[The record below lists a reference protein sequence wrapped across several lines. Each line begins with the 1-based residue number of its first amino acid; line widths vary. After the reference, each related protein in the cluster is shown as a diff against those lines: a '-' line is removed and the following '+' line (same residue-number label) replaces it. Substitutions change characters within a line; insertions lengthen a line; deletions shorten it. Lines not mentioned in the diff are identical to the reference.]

1 MDATIPTVIGT
12 GLTAIGTG
20 VALFAALWRAQGTA
34 STRRKRRRRGAPPP
48 PGRGQGPVGTRVAFI
63 RVARRR
69 AAPAGTGDRLE
80 GMTTMDATILTVIG
94 TGIALFAAL
103 WKVQG
108 NRFDT
113 AEKLNRERFDMAEK
127 LNRERFETMDRR
139 WVERFDMAENAN
151 RERFDLAEKASRER
165 FDLAERA
172 SRERLE
178 AMDARWTERF
188 ETIDRRFEAMDR
200 RWAERFE
207 TVEER
212 FETAERQNEAA
223 HAAICKSIARL
234 DERTRADAA
243 ALHQRFDGLNGRFDD
258 LYRHLLG
265 ERAKTDVPGHA
276 PAAE

>member
-1 MDATIPTVIGT
+1 MDATILTVIGT

-20 VALFAALWRAQGTA
+20 VALFAALWRAQG
-34 STRRKRRRRGAPPP
+34 
-48 PGRGQGPVGTRVAFI
+48 
-63 RVARRR
+63 
-69 AAPAGTGDRLE
+69 
-80 GMTTMDATILTVIG
+80 
-94 TGIALFAAL
+94 
-103 WKVQG
+103 

-113 AEKLNRERFDMAEK
+113 MERHIDKRFEAVDKQFEAVDK
-127 LNRERFETMDRR
+127 RWTERFEM
-139 WVERFDMAENAN
+139 
-151 RERFDLAEKASRER
+151 AEKASRER
-165 FDLAERA
+165 FEMAEKA

-188 ETIDRRFEAMDR
+188 EAMDR
-200 RWAERFE
+200 
-207 TVEER
+207 R

-223 HAAICKSIARL
+223 HAAICGSIARL

-276 PAAE
+276 PAAG

>member
-1 MDATIPTVIGT
+1 
-12 GLTAIGTG
+12 
-20 VALFAALWRAQGTA
+20 
-34 STRRKRRRRGAPPP
+34 
-48 PGRGQGPVGTRVAFI
+48 
-63 RVARRR
+63 
-69 AAPAGTGDRLE
+69 
-80 GMTTMDATILTVIG
+80 MDATILTVIG

-103 WKVQG
+103 WRAQG
-108 NRFDT
+108 NRFDAVDKRFDT

-127 LNRERFETMDRR
+127 LNRERFEAMDRR

-151 RERFDLAEKASRER
+151 RERFDMAENAN
-165 FDLAERA
+165 
-172 SRERLE
+172 RERLE

-223 HAAICKSIARL
+223 HAAICASISKL

-265 ERAKTDVPGHA
+265 ERAKTGLPGQA
-276 PAAE
+276 PAAG

>member
-1 MDATIPTVIGT
+1 MDATILTVIGT
-12 GLTAIGTG
+12 GLTA
-20 VALFAALWRAQGTA
+20 
-34 STRRKRRRRGAPPP
+34 
-48 PGRGQGPVGTRVAFI
+48 
-63 RVARRR
+63 
-69 AAPAGTGDRLE
+69 
-80 GMTTMDATILTVIG
+80 IG

-108 NRFDT
+108 NRFDL
-113 AEKLNRERFDMAEK
+113 AER
-127 LNRERFETMDRR
+127 LNRERFEAMDRR

-151 RERFDLAEKASRER
+151 RERFEMAEK
-165 FDLAERA
+165 A

-188 ETIDRRFEAMDR
+188 EAMDR
-200 RWAERFE
+200 
-207 TVEER
+207 R

-223 HAAICKSIARL
+223 HAAICGSIARL

-265 ERAKTDVPGHA
+265 ERAKTGMPGHA
-276 PAAE
+276 PAAG

>member
-1 MDATIPTVIGT
+1 MDATILTVIGT
-12 GLTAIGTG
+12 GLTA
-20 VALFAALWRAQGTA
+20 
-34 STRRKRRRRGAPPP
+34 
-48 PGRGQGPVGTRVAFI
+48 
-63 RVARRR
+63 
-69 AAPAGTGDRLE
+69 
-80 GMTTMDATILTVIG
+80 IG

-108 NRFDT
+108 NRFDL
-113 AEKLNRERFDMAEK
+113 AER
-127 LNRERFETMDRR
+127 LNRERFEAMDRR

-165 FDLAERA
+165 
-172 SRERLE
+172 LE

-188 ETIDRRFEAMDR
+188 EAMDR
-200 RWAERFE
+200 
-207 TVEER
+207 R

-223 HAAICKSIARL
+223 HAAICGSIARL

-265 ERAKTDVPGHA
+265 ERAKTGMPGHA
-276 PAAE
+276 PAAG

>member
-1 MDATIPTVIGT
+1 MMDATILAVIGT

-20 VALFAALWRAQGTA
+20 VALFAALWRAQG
-34 STRRKRRRRGAPPP
+34 
-48 PGRGQGPVGTRVAFI
+48 
-63 RVARRR
+63 
-69 AAPAGTGDRLE
+69 
-80 GMTTMDATILTVIG
+80 
-94 TGIALFAAL
+94 
-103 WKVQG
+103 

-113 AEKLNRERFDMAEK
+113 MERHIDKRFEAVDKQFEAVDKRFEAVDKQFEAVDKRWTERFDMAEKASRERFEMAERASRERFDMAEK
-127 LNRERFETMDRR
+127 
-139 WVERFDMAENAN
+139 
-151 RERFDLAEKASRER
+151 
-165 FDLAERA
+165 A

-188 ETIDRRFEAMDR
+188 EAMDR
-200 RWAERFE
+200 
-207 TVEER
+207 R

-223 HAAICKSIARL
+223 HAAICGSIARL

-276 PAAE
+276 PAAG